1 MPNNLLN
8 AQMITNELL
17 LRFKNNLGFSGAISH
32 TWDDKFAISGAK
44 IGDTLRLRDAVEFTV
59 SKNPDITSSIQDVI
73 ETQKTLTLN
82 QQAVVP
88 FQFSSSEL
96 TLNIDAFS
104 DRYIK
109 SAAVALA
116 NQIDVDGLTMAYQST
131 GNQVGTP
138 GTPIAA
144 LDPFWG
150 AGETLDTFSAPMD
163 GKRSMVISPKVQTAA
178 LKAAQGL
185 FQSSDQV
192 KKQYERGRMGIM
204 GGFEWVMD
212 QNTRTHTVGPLG
224 GAPQV
229 GAASQTG
236 STLAVTGFTAAAA
249 LRLKKGDSFTLPTV
263 FPVNRVSSDP
273 QVDLQ
278 KFVVTADVSSLAD
291 GSASIPIYPPITTSG
306 ALQTVTNSPTAGAP
320 LTITSGTANALVS
333 ESIAFHEAA
342 FVIGMAPLEVP
353 KGVHFAASQMDPDT
367 GCSVRIVSDYNV
379 YTDKFITRCDVLYGF
394 AAQRPEWAC
403 RVVQ

>member
-1 MPNNLLN
+1 
-8 AQMITNELL
+8 MITNELL
-17 LRFKNNLGFSGAISH
+17 LRFKNNLGFSGAIAH

-88 FQFSSSEL
+88 FQFSSAEL
-96 TLNIDAFS
+96 TLSIDAFS
-104 DRYIK
+104 DRYLK
-109 SAAVALA
+109 SAGVALA
-116 NQIDVDGLTMAYQST
+116 NQVDVDGLTMAYQST

-138 GTPIAA
+138 GTPITV
-144 LDPFWG
+144 LDPFWQ

-185 FQSSDQV
+185 FQSSNQV
-192 KKQYERGRMGIM
+192 KQQYERGRMGTM

-212 QNTRTHTVGPLG
+212 QNIRTHTVGPLG
-224 GAPQV
+224 GSPQV

-278 KFVVTADVSSLAD
+278 KFVVTADVTSAAD
-291 GSASIPIYPPITTSG
+291 GSASIPIYPPITVTG
-306 ALQTVTNSPTAGAP
+306 ALQTVTNSPAAGAP
-320 LTITSGTANALVS
+320 LTITSGTTGQLVS
-333 ESIAFHEAA
+333 ESLAFHESA

-367 GCSVRIVSDYNV
+367 GVSVRIVSDYNV
-379 YTDKFITRCDVLYGF
+379 YTDKFITRCDALYGHC
-394 AAQRPEWAC
+394 AQRPEWAV